1 MSRKRSFK
9 RTDGVVHSGFKPRSL
24 TARTDNQRKYIRAIH
39 NNDIC
44 MCHGPAGTGKTH
56 VACGLAV
63 ELLKKGIVERI
74 CIARPIISV
83 GRDMGYL
90 PGTMQEK
97 IGPYLV
103 PLFDELSYY
112 LELSKIKEMM
122 TNEVLQIVPLSM
134 MRGRTFNDSFII
146 LDEAQNASIDELK
159 MLLTRIG
166 NDSKMVLSG
175 DLFQSD
181 LPRHQ
186 QGAFY
191 SAIKA
196 LRPVHGIGVVALTDV
211 DIVRH
216 PLIAE
221 IAKRLTKLEKE

>member
-1 MSRKRSFK
+1 MGRKSVK
-9 RTDGVVHSGFKPRSL
+9 RYDEVKLSGFKPRHL
-24 TARTDNQRKYIRAIH
+24 IARNDNQKKYIRTIH

-44 MCHGPAGTGKTH
+44 LCHGPPGTGKTH

-63 ELLKKGIVERI
+63 ELLKNTVVERI
-74 CIARPIISV
+74 CIARPIV
-83 GRDMGYL
+83 GTGKDMGYL

-112 LELSKIKEMM
+112 LDLSKIKEMLA
-122 TNEVLQIVPLSM
+122 NEVLQIVPLSM

-146 LDEAQNASIDELK
+146 LDEAQNATIDELK

-166 NDSKMVLSG
+166 ENSKMVLSG
-175 DLFQSD
+175 DLQQSD
-181 LPRHQ
+181 LKPHE
-186 QGAFY
+186 QGAFR
-191 SAIKA
+191 AVLGA
-196 LRPVHGIGVVALTDV
+196 LRTVSGIGEVALRDA

-221 IAKRLTKLEKE
+221 IAKRLTRLEKQ